1 MGDKGERGY
10 NKQTEVM
17 RSEVEA
23 WKARGGPGEGAETW
37 WRERRRP
44 TEVTTQTRYKTEGLG
59 QQQVQEEGME
69 ENHVYVNMLGILT
82 YPSP

>member
-10 NKQTEVM
+10 NKQTEVT

-23 WKARGGPGEGAETW
+23 RGGPGDGGETW

-69 ENHVYVNMLGILT
+69 ENHVYYHVNMLGILT
-82 YPSP
+82 HPSP